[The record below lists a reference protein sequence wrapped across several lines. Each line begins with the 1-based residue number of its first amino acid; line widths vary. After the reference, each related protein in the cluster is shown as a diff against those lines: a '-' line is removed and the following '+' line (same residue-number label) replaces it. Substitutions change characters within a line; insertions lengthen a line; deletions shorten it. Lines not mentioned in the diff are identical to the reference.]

1 MIRVTIEM
9 LPMGYELNKYTLGLI
24 EISNDGTGDAQR
36 GNYKVILK
44 KTPPWR
50 GALKH
55 QWRAAKM
62 DELRE
67 DAEIITGGV
76 VGFDRHKRGPYDLLF
91 RALKACGMHKR
102 NPRGANV

>member
-9 LPMGYELNKYTLGLI
+9 CPKGHEQDRYTLGLI
-24 EISNDGTGDAQR
+24 EIGNDGTGNAQR
-36 GNYKVILK
+36 GNYKVILR

-55 QWRAAKM
+55 QWRTGKM
-62 DELRE
+62 DELPE
-67 DAEIITGGV
+67 DDQIITGKV
-76 VGFDRHKRGPYDLLF
+76 IGFDRHGRGPYDLLF

-102 NPRGANV
+102 NPRGANI